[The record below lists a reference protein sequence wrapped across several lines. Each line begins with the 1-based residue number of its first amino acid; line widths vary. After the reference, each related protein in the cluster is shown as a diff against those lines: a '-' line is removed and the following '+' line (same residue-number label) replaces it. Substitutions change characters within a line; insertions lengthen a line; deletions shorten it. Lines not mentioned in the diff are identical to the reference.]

1 MITGLIAAGSIWTAR
16 SCQSLYAKEED
27 GEKTASQ
34 PQQTQSQGQ
43 RTELNNSSVERPQP
57 SPQQQNHQRQQT
69 GTQSHISSR
78 NQKPAKKACLSKRKK
93 RRYQR
98 PNSKD
103 EAL

>member
-34 PQQTQSQGQ
+34 PQQIQSQGQ
-43 RTELNNSSVERPQP
+43 GTKLNNSSVERPQP